1 MLLVLL
7 NKICLQFT
15 FIGGEPRPKSLKDF
29 SWEKSP
35 FSKKFRKANTAKEF
49 TEIWDIHVAPCLD
62 KKMGE
67 YTKSSSQA
75 TSAPHEA
82 SAAAHKNTGSALN
95 MQKCSS
101 EVLPLELPKPKKQ
114 KQESE
119 EEEHKEQEK
128 RIDDC
133 FVGKCM

>member
-1 MLLVLL
+1 MLLFAVHIYWRRAKTKVSERYL
-7 NKICLQFT
+7 F
-15 FIGGEPRPKSLKDF
+15 G
-29 SWEKSP
+29 KSP
-35 FSKKFRKANTAKEF
+35 FSRKANTAKEF
-49 TEIWDIHVAPCLD
+49 TEIWDIYVASCLD

-67 YTKSSSQA
+67 YKKPSSQA

-82 SAAAHKNTGSALN
+82 TAAAHKNTGSATPHN

-101 EVLPLELPKPKKQ
+101 EVLPLDLPKPKKQ
-114 KQESE
+114 KQDSE
-119 EEEHKEQEK
+119 EEEHKEQDK

>member
-1 MLLVLL
+1 M
-7 NKICLQFT
+7 QFT

-49 TEIWDIHVAPCLD
+49 TGIWDIHVAPCLD
-62 KKMGE
+62 KKTGE
-67 YTKSSSQA
+67 YMIPSSQA
-75 TSAPHEA
+75 TTAPHEA
-82 SAAAHKNTGSALN
+82 SAAHQNTGSATPHK
-95 MQKCSS
+95 MQKRKS

-114 KQESE
+114 KQDSE
-119 EEEHKEQEK
+119 EEEHKEQDK
-128 RIDDC
+128 MIDDC